1 MFTFFAFYINI
12 IVDSGR
18 LWQKVGDNMLMGEF
32 HHNLDEK
39 QRLVIPNKYRD
50 ELGNEFVITR
60 GIEHCLYVYPMN
72 KWNAL
77 VEKLNTL
84 SFTKKDAR
92 TFTRSFFAGASI
104 CTFDKQGR
112 IVLSDVHRNYA
123 NIKKECV
130 IIGVNDRLEIWSEND
145 YNSFMDDNAL
155 ELENISEHLFE
166 D

>member
-1 MFTFFAFYINI
+1 
-12 IVDSGR
+12 
-18 LWQKVGDNMLMGEF
+18 MLRGEF

-72 KWNAL
+72 KWDAL

-145 YNSFMDDNAL
+145 YNSFMNDNAL

>member
-1 MFTFFAFYINI
+1 
-12 IVDSGR
+12 
-18 LWQKVGDNMLMGEF
+18 MLMGEF

-72 KWNAL
+72 KWDTL

-130 IIGVNDRLEIWSEND
+130 IIGINDRLEIWSEND
-145 YNSFMDDNAL
+145 YNSFMNDNAL

>member
-1 MFTFFAFYINI
+1 
-12 IVDSGR
+12 
-18 LWQKVGDNMLMGEF
+18 MLMGEF

-60 GIEHCLYVYPMN
+60 GIEHCLYVYSMN
-72 KWNAL
+72 KWDAL

-130 IIGVNDRLEIWSEND
+130 IIGVNDRLEIWSENG
-145 YNSFMDDNAL
+145 YNSFMNDNAL

>member
-1 MFTFFAFYINI
+1 
-12 IVDSGR
+12 
-18 LWQKVGDNMLMGEF
+18 MLMGEF

-92 TFTRSFFAGASI
+92 TFIRSFFAGASI